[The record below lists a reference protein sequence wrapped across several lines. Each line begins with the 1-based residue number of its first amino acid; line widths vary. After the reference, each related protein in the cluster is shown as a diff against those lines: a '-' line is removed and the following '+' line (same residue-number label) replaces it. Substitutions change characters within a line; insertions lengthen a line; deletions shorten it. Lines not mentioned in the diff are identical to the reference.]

1 MKIYKVVTYDQKA
14 YTITPLGVNYYSV
27 LGELNYAANYD
38 NGAEIPE
45 APYVAYFSSM
55 AEAKRHIKERQK
67 PLPPEDH

>member
-14 YTITPLGVNYYSV
+14 YTITPLGFNYWNV
-27 LGELNYAANYD
+27 LGELNYAADYD

-55 AEAKRHIKERQK
+55 AKAKRHIKERQN
-67 PLPPEDH
+67 PLPQEDH